1 MIRILLLFLF
11 VISTITTL
19 AQKKEI
25 ITVKAGT
32 SLLDYV
38 DLSERYLYPE
48 FTTGKAFMKTG
59 IYSQR
64 KFNYNYL
71 NGELEF
77 ISQSDTV
84 GIGNKKEV
92 KYVVIKQDTFYFDNG
107 YILQIRN
114 GMVKI
119 GMKDKYDLKEIEKK
133 DPYGVSSPGSARTS
147 FSGLPTRIDYYKLRA
162 NQDLKYDRERVYY
175 LLGKEGE
182 FLLFNKRNVAQLFPD
197 KKNQIKSFIKSNQI
211 KFDDRQDLY
220 KLADYIESI

>member
-1 MIRILLLFLF
+1 MNKILIIYVFIF
-11 VISTITTL
+11 SATITL
-19 AQKKEI
+19 AQEKEI

-38 DLSERYLYPE
+38 ELSERYRYQE

-77 ISQSDTV
+77 LSKSDTV

-92 KYVVIKQDTFYFDNG
+92 EYVVIKQDTFYFDQG

-119 GMKDKYDLKEIEKK
+119 GMKDRYDLKEIEKK
-133 DPYGVSSPGSARTS
+133 DPYGVSSPGSASTS
-147 FSGLPTRIDYYKLRA
+147 YSGLPTRIDYYKLRA
-162 NQDLKYDRERVYY
+162 NQDLKYERERIYY

-182 FLLFNKRNVAQLFPD
+182 FLLFNKRNIIQLFPD
-197 KKNQIKSFIKSNQI
+197 KKNQIKSFLKSSKI
-211 KFDDRQDLY
+211 KFDNSEDIY
-220 KLADYIESI
+220 KLADYIESL